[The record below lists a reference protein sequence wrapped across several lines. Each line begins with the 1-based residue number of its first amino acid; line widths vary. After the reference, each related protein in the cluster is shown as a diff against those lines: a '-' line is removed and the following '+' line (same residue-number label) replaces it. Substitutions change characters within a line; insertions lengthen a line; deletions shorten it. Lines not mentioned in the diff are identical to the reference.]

1 VSRFNGLLS
10 TNADNFALV
19 RTIFRGPELAFRNHR
34 LAGPFILIALGVSAI
49 ASAQTPPTLYER
61 LGGTPVVSA
70 FVADAVNR
78 TFDKADLQHMKDLLT
93 ERICT
98 LTGGGCTHSGD
109 EMHEVHAGRHFSDA
123 EFSGLVEAMRE
134 SMRARNVPLAA
145 RNQLLEILAPMN
157 RDVVK
162 L

>member
-1 VSRFNGLLS
+1 MAYRIN
-10 TNADNFALV
+10 
-19 RTIFRGPELAFRNHR
+19 R
-34 LAGPFILIALGVSAI
+34 LAGTFILIALGASAI
-49 ASAQTPPTLYER
+49 ASAQTPPSLYER

-78 TFDKADLQHMKDLLT
+78 TFDKADLQLMKDLLT

-98 LTGGGCTHSGD
+98 LTGGDCTGGG
-109 EMHEVHAGRHFSDA
+109 MKRAVHASHHISGA

-134 SMRARNVPLAA
+134 SMRARDVPLAA

>member
-1 VSRFNGLLS
+1 MAYR
-10 TNADNFALV
+10 
-19 RTIFRGPELAFRNHR
+19 IKR
-34 LAGPFILIALGVSAI
+34 LAGTFILIALGASAI
-49 ASAQTPPTLYER
+49 ASEQARPSLYER

-78 TFDKADLQHMKDLLT
+78 TFDNPDLQRMKDLLT

-98 LTGGGCTHSGD
+98 LTGGDCSRGDMQRAVHPSHHISG
-109 EMHEVHAGRHFSDA
+109 A

-134 SMRARNVPLAA
+134 SMRAHDVPLAA

-157 RDVVK
+157 RDVVN

>member
-1 VSRFNGLLS
+1 MAYRIN
-10 TNADNFALV
+10 
-19 RTIFRGPELAFRNHR
+19 R
-34 LAGPFILIALGVSAI
+34 LAGTFILIALGASAI
-49 ASAQTPPTLYER
+49 ASAQTPSLYER

-78 TFDKADLQHMKDLLT
+78 TFDKSDLQLMKDLLT

-98 LTGGGCTHSGD
+98 LTGGDCTDGGD
-109 EMHEVHAGRHFSDA
+109 MKRAVHASHHISAA

-134 SMRARNVPLAA
+134 SMRARDVPLAA

>member
-1 VSRFNGLLS
+1 MAYRIN
-10 TNADNFALV
+10 
-19 RTIFRGPELAFRNHR
+19 R
-34 LAGPFILIALGVSAI
+34 LAGTFILIALGASAI
-49 ASAQTPPTLYER
+49 ASAQTAPSLYER

-78 TFDKADLQHMKDLLT
+78 TFDKADLQLMKDLLT

-98 LTGGGCTHSGD
+98 LTGGDCTDGGDMKRAAHASHHISG
-109 EMHEVHAGRHFSDA
+109 A

-134 SMRARNVPLAA
+134 SMRARDVPLAA